1 MFIIFIRLLA
11 TALYHALGYST
22 PLRITVV
29 APITGFQLKGPR
41 NKGLPRPPVAC
52 TSRYLT
58 PRRRGRALLTVPS
71 PTYCQREP
79 WQEIN
84 PIYRTLPVPPPLALG
99 INSTQIITVECISTD
114 FSPHYLRL
122 KVHGCTSVPGVFAWN
137 KRYSV
142 SSGGAQSTCDVR
154 LAIPRPC
161 SSASMIASATSS
173 MTPPQEKSRPIHL

>member
-41 NKGLPRPPVAC
+41 NKGLPRPPVPC

-79 WQEIN
+79 WQEMCC
-84 PIYRTLPVPPPLALG
+84 PPPLALG

-137 KRYSV
+137 KR
-142 SSGGAQSTCDVR
+142 AQSTCDVR
-154 LAIPRPC
+154 SAIPRPC